1 MLQCST
7 VVDSTV
13 IASKSAVS
21 LCRQLTDLF
30 SEYRSSMRCQQSIGF
45 PCRMPSSLTWSMD
58 DGCNG
63 SPSQD
68 LELIFGQIQHRCR
81 CSRCLFACPYL
92 CPIRFLSPTCFVFQ
106 GSRQVVHIERLWLL
120 NQYCQHSQK
129 GDWKEQEAA
138 FDGHRIV
145 PHTNTQSGVWCRAF
159 VVVVWF
165 SVIAGNGEIT
175 LISTLASRST
185 TPVDDLLE
193 SQSSP
198 ARAFV

>member
-145 PHTNTQSGVWCRAF
+145 PPPSPSHRRDDEIGWLLW
-159 VVVVWF
+159 WF
-165 SVIAGNGEIT
+165 GSLSLRETAKY
-175 LISTLASRST
+175 R
-185 TPVDDLLE
+185 
-193 SQSSP
+193 
-198 ARAFV
+198 